1 MTKSRKIIIA
11 AAMAAAVVVI
21 HNFKSCSSDNGATA
35 TAGNETQADIT
46 LAADTTAAKDGNGF
60 RPDTALTYDAG
71 ANYDRNKTFIV
82 ISKKELRL
90 KVYAVEGADTLLM
103 ARYPVCLSRALG
115 QKQGSGDMRTPESEP
130 GKPFSIKQIQD
141 ASDWHHDFGD
151 GRGSILSYGHWF
163 LRLETPFN
171 GIGIHGSTG
180 NEDKMPGRDSEGCI
194 RLRDQDIIHLK
205 ENYARVGMPV
215 IIKGETQGALPFESR
230 LKNAD
235 SKGQKI
241 NYATADDAP
250 DDKPIKSPR

>member
-1 MTKSRKIIIA
+1 MKSKKIIIA
-11 AAMAAAVVVI
+11 AVLAAAIVAL
-21 HNFKSCSSDNGATA
+21 HNVKGCTGNSDGEDTATEATA
-35 TAGNETQADIT
+35 TDMS
-46 LAADTTAAKDGNGF
+46 LAADTSAAKTTSGF
-60 RPDTALTYDAG
+60 RPDTALVYDAG
-71 ANYDRNKTFIV
+71 QGYNRDNTFIV

-90 KVYAVEGADTLLM
+90 KVYAVEGGDTLLV

-115 QKQGSGDMRTPESEP
+115 QKGGSGDMRTPESPE

-215 IIKGETQGALPFESR
+215 IIKGETQGQLPFETR

-235 SKGQKI
+235 AKGEKI
-241 NYATADDAP
+241 DYEAANNTHE
-250 DDKPIKSPR
+250 KPIKSPH